1 MDNSDAIH
9 IYDQSDNMQNRME
22 SFLISCVCKLSDHDV
37 LTAITFVTKYYP
49 EDNQFMNKFSLSL
62 ANRLRRI
69 NVHQIIPML
78 EELKIFLL
86 YNTINLSESLLFT
99 LGKLK
104 DCLLVQSLVA
114 MESQLHVEANET
126 DRQLDDAQQS
136 NNEELTV

>member
-69 NVHQIIPML
+69 NVHQ
-78 EELKIFLL
+78 
-86 YNTINLSESLLFT
+86 
-99 LGKLK
+99 
-104 DCLLVQSLVA
+104 VQSLVA